1 MHIASK
7 SAPVSRPHD
16 RRKLQAELAP
26 WRHQP
31 IDTRAEQK
39 QKHRNTTLQQ
49 LGGHHQLPHTLDW
62 RIGGIQDVRHH
73 NLRLAHL
80 RPDQAPPTCRCRRS
94 HHQGHSSCG
103 AVYTR
108 LSGSTAYLGT
118 VDTVHLSRVKFCEEL
133 VQLGVRHARWHTLPL
148 VPWRP
153 RSTKIESPR
162 SRTHART
169 HACGALAPPISPA
182 ISGRSSRCATGAHP
196 AAAPAWCPF
205 PSTSACPPPA
215 PNSRAAA
222 EVVKPCSPV
231 RAQPSARRSR
241 RH

>member
-1 MHIASK
+1 MHIAGK

-169 HACGALAPPISPA
+169 HA
-182 ISGRSSRCATGAHP
+182 GRSHLQYHP
-196 AAAPAWCPF
+196 RF
-205 PSTSACPPPA
+205 PE
-215 PNSRAAA
+215 
-222 EVVKPCSPV
+222 EVVAVRPGPTPLRHLHGVLSLPPV
-231 RAQPSARRSR
+231 RAHPPLPIHGQLPRW
-241 RH
+241 